1 MALIFYRLSLL
12 VYRFGAVIMA
22 LFSPKARLF
31 VKGRSGLMDRIKK
44 ELTNN
49 NSPIVWFHC
58 ASLGEFEQGRPI
70 IEKFKSEFTNHKILL
85 TFFSP
90 SGYEIRKNYELAD
103 YIFYLP
109 WDSKKN
115 AKKFLDIV
123 NPDLALF
130 VKYEYWHFFIKA
142 LNART
147 IPIISTSSILR
158 ADQIYFKSY
167 GWFYLNILKNVTHF
181 FAQNRATKL
190 LLERHGISKA
200 SISGD
205 TRFDRVAAIAKN
217 KKELPLVQ
225 KFKGNKKVMVI
236 GSCWPEDLDVLL
248 PFINA
253 SDMRFIIAPH
263 EIEGST
269 ITKLEKECMLETI
282 RYSNLEDATGQEDVL
297 LIDNIGLLSSLYAY
311 GEYAFIGGAFGAGLH
326 NILEA
331 ATYGVPIFFGNKN
344 YKKFN
349 EAVELINLGG
359 AVAVGSYTELRDQ
372 FAIFTEDT
380 ALQIAGQVNMDYV
393 KDNTGA
399 TDKIFEYCKK
409 LIQP

>member
-1 MALIFYRLSLL
+1 MALIFYRFSLL
-12 VYRFGAVIMA
+12 IYRFGATVLA

-31 VKGRSGLMDRIKK
+31 VKGRRRLTDKIKK
-44 ELTNN
+44 KLSNN
-49 NSPIVWFHC
+49 NAPIVWFHC

-70 IEKFKSEFTNHKILL
+70 IEKFKSQFTNHKILL

-90 SGYEIRKNYELAD
+90 SGYEVRKDYEHAD

-109 WDSKKN
+109 WDSKSS
-115 AKKFLDIV
+115 ARKFIDIV
-123 NPDLALF
+123 KPDIALF
-130 VKYEYWHFFIKA
+130 VKYEYWHFFIKT
-142 LNART
+142 LKDRN
-147 IPIISTSSILR
+147 IPIISTSSIFR
-158 ADQIYFKSY
+158 PDQIYFKPY
-167 GWFYLNILKNVTHF
+167 GWFYLNILKNVTYF

-190 LLERHGISKA
+190 LLEKHGVNQV

-217 KKELPLVQ
+217 KKELPQVK
-225 KFKGNKKVMVI
+225 KFKANKKIMVV
-236 GSCWPEDLDVLL
+236 GSCWSEDIEVLL

-253 SDMRFIIAPH
+253 SDMKFIIAPH
-263 EIEGST
+263 EIEGGT
-269 ITKLEKECMLETI
+269 ISKLEKECMRKTI
-282 RYSNLEDATGQEDVL
+282 RYSKLEESIGDEDVL
-297 LIDNIGLLSSLYAY
+297 LVDNIGLLSNLYAY
-311 GEYAFIGGAFGAGLH
+311 GEYAFVGGAFGAGLH

-359 AVAVGSYTELRDQ
+359 AVAVGSYTELQDQ
-372 FAIFTEDT
+372 FAIFMEDT
-380 ALQIAGQVNMDYV
+380 AIQIAGQVNMDYV